1 MHAMDEDLSL
11 PKNRQDALAILGT
24 QDLDRLSVA
33 ELEQRIAALEAEIA
47 RTRARIQKAVNHI
60 ASAEG
65 LFRK

>member
-1 MHAMDEDLSL
+1 MDEDLSL
-11 PKNRQDALAILGT
+11 PKNRQDALAILGA

-33 ELEQRIAALEAEIA
+33 ELEQRIAALEAEIS